1 MGFFVPTR
9 FEWKQIKKKWSE
21 ESLFAENADEF
32 KIPAESVC
40 KRSPTDLAKP
50 AQYACVVE
58 DVRQ

>member
-9 FEWKQIKKKWSE
+9 FEWKQIKKKKKWSE

-32 KIPAESVC
+32 KIPVESVC

-50 AQYACVVE
+50 DSTHAS
-58 DVRQ
+58 